1 MSRGSVQPR
10 WALLVLVVL
19 GAAGCATLQQ
29 IAALRNV
36 QFNLDRASDVRL
48 AGIELTQVH
57 SFNDLS
63 LVDAGRLVLAVS
75 QSQLPMD
82 FQLHVLAENPADN
95 TTDARLVRMD
105 WTLLLQGRE
114 TLSGVFDREV
124 LLPPGQPVDVPI
136 VISLNLL
143 DFFQGGAQDM
153 LDLALSL
160 SGQGGAPQDVEL
172 RATPVIDT
180 PLGPMRFPQPI
191 TIVSRT
197 ASSPSINLS
206 GLTAVRPAFLR
217 PR

>member
-1 MSRGSVQPR
+1 MNHGPVQ
-10 WALLVLVVL
+10 AKLGLLSLLIL

-36 QFNLDRASDVRL
+36 DFSLDRASDVRL
-48 AGIELTQVH
+48 AGIDLARVH
-57 SFNDLS
+57 SFDDLS
-63 LVDAGRLVLAVS
+63 LMDAGRLALAVS
-75 QSQLPMD
+75 RNQLPMD

-95 TTDARLVRMD
+95 STEARLMRMD
-105 WTLLLQGRE
+105 WTLLLQGKE

-124 LLPPGQPVDVPI
+124 VLPPGQPTDVPI

-197 ASSPSINLS
+197 VGSP
-206 GLTAVRPAFLR
+206 
-217 PR
+217 